1 MYRKKSRGWYK
12 HKDFILI
19 DLICLFLSLLI
30 AHLIRNGSVQS
41 LFRAGIYRNMISF
54 VILADL
60 FLIIIFESYKG
71 VLRRGHYQELH
82 SVIRQMILLEL
93 ASGLY
98 LFTVSDGHSF
108 SRTVLGE
115 GELFSKIQNL
125 AEDLEIKDKII
136 FAGVHKDVENY
147 YQASNKGISQ
157 NSHKHPDCFVR
168 AVWILA
174 PAFILCHVLLSI
186 CI

>member
-98 LFTVSDGHSF
+98 LFTVSDGH
-108 SRTVLGE
+108 R
-115 GELFSKIQNL
+115 
-125 AEDLEIKDKII
+125 
-136 FAGVHKDVENY
+136 
-147 YQASNKGISQ
+147 GI
-157 NSHKHPDCFVR
+157 
-168 AVWILA
+168 
-174 PAFILCHVLLSI
+174 
-186 CI
+186 

>member
-108 SRTVLGE
+108 SRTVLYLMGVFYVFLSYGTRIAWKKHLIHKMAEGGE
-115 GELFSKIQNL
+115 HSLYI
-125 AEDLEIKDKII
+125 
-136 FAGVHKDVENY
+136 VTNY
-147 YQASNKGISQ
+147 DQAAKVI
-157 NSHKHPDCFVR
+157 
-168 AVWILA
+168 
-174 PAFILCHVLLSI
+174 
-186 CI
+186 

>member
-1 MYRKKSRGWYK
+1 
-12 HKDFILI
+12 
-19 DLICLFLSLLI
+19 
-30 AHLIRNGSVQS
+30 
-41 LFRAGIYRNMISF
+41 MISF

-108 SRTVLGE
+108 SRTVLY
-115 GELFSKIQNL
+115 LM
-125 AEDLEIKDKII
+125 
-136 FAGVHKDVENY
+136 GVFYVFLSYGTRIAWK
-147 YQASNKGISQ
+147 
-157 NSHKHPDCFVR
+157 KH
-168 AVWILA
+168 LM
-174 PAFILCHVLLSI
+174 
-186 CI
+186 

>member
-41 LFRAGIYRNMISF
+41 LFRAGIYCNMISF

-71 VLRRGHYQELH
+71 VLRRGI
-82 SVIRQMILLEL
+82 IRNYILL
-93 ASGLY
+93 SG
-98 LFTVSDGHSF
+98 
-108 SRTVLGE
+108 R
-115 GELFSKIQNL
+115 
-125 AEDLEIKDKII
+125 
-136 FAGVHKDVENY
+136 
-147 YQASNKGISQ
+147 
-157 NSHKHPDCFVR
+157 
-168 AVWILA
+168 
-174 PAFILCHVLLSI
+174 
-186 CI
+186 

>member
-1 MYRKKSRGWYK
+1 MVCPKISDQIENALKKKEEGEDEEERMYRKKSRGWYK

-108 SRTVLGE
+108 SRTVLYLNG
-115 GELFSKIQNL
+115 S
-125 AEDLEIKDKII
+125 
-136 FAGVHKDVENY
+136 
-147 YQASNKGISQ
+147 
-157 NSHKHPDCFVR
+157 
-168 AVWILA
+168 
-174 PAFILCHVLLSI
+174 ILCIPVLWHKNSMEETSDP
-186 CI
+186 

>member
-93 ASGLY
+93 ASVLS

-108 SRTVLGE
+108 SRTVLY
-115 GELFSKIQNL
+115 LM
-125 AEDLEIKDKII
+125 
-136 FAGVHKDVENY
+136 GV
-147 YQASNKGISQ
+147 
-157 NSHKHPDCFVR
+157 F
-168 AVWILA
+168 
-174 PAFILCHVLLSI
+174 
-186 CI
+186 